1 MIYNN
6 IIKEIGESLQG
17 PCIEL
22 GFYMKWYIDIKGNMR
37 QEHIFL
43 STIYAITANWMYSI
57 QDMVLFLLTQG
68 MNERGKGT
76 CKLQRL
82 GQPGCQR

>member
-1 MIYNN
+1 
-6 IIKEIGESLQG
+6 
-17 PCIEL
+17 
-22 GFYMKWYIDIKGNMR
+22 MR

-57 QDMVLFLLTQG
+57 KDMVLFLLTQG